1 MEWPCEEV
9 EEVCEAEEDLWLGL
23 DSAVVMVIKDG
34 EDKEDMEEGMV
45 GEMVVP
51 NGVEDMAK
59 AKMVATEE
67 AMEGLKDM
75 EEVNEMIWLKLVIL
89 SKSNAHNCA

>member
-51 NGVEDMAK
+51 NGEEDMAK
-59 AKMVATEE
+59 AKTVATEE

-75 EEVNEMIWLKLVIL
+75 VEVNEIIWLKLVLFI
-89 SKSNAHNCA
+89 KK

>member
-75 EEVNEMIWLKLVIL
+75 VEVNEIIWLKLVLFI
-89 SKSNAHNCA
+89 KK

>member
-1 MEWPCEEV
+1 MEWRCEEA

-23 DSAVVMVIKDG
+23 DLVVVMVIKDG
-34 EDKEDMEEGMV
+34 EAKEDMEEGMV

-51 NGVEDMAK
+51 NGEEDMAK
-59 AKMVATEE
+59 AKTVATEE

-75 EEVNEMIWLKLVIL
+75 VEVSATKEFRFRV
-89 SKSNAHNCA
+89 SFS